1 MHDQMIFDRNDEH
14 KLVDARRFDD
24 SQFCINPVLLFL
36 MSRDHAIIQ
45 IEYSQ
50 DHEAYAIDLFTPNQS
65 MNAPPGPT
73 EYDSRF
79 YAIAQVESEGCTL
92 YIYERPAK

>member
-1 MHDQMIFDRNDEH
+1 MHDQMIFDQNDEH
-14 KLVDARRFDD
+14 KLVEARRFDD

-36 MSRDHAIIQ
+36 ISRDHAIIQ

-50 DHEAYAIDLFTPNQS
+50 SHEAYAIELYTPNFLAHPTDS
-65 MNAPPGPT
+65 PP
-73 EYDSRF
+73 DVCRF